1 MEAEK
6 GTASRLEF
14 GVRSLEFGVW
24 SLEFQKRRAWL
35 YHSPAAAS
43 ERVAGEMERNS
54 VQGNSCSF
62 GYNLTKTEVFM
73 YYHASVLSDCCFC
86 RHLKQGLILLTPA
99 LHKVMYML
107 WMGFHASIV
116 VG

>member
-1 MEAEK
+1 M
-6 GTASRLEF
+6 EF
-14 GVRSLEFGVW
+14 GVWSLEFGVW

-62 GYNLTKTEVFM
+62 GYIEFNLTKTEVFI
-73 YYHASVLSDCCFC
+73 YYPASVHSDCCFC